1 MPCHLYYLTIKG
13 RGRFCSREKH
23 KHRFNHLLHLK
34 PRSSL
39 ASMDCLVV
47 PVSLIRRRSTG
58 SRLGY
63 MPLPKDRESDNP
75 VTVVVGK
82 EKRVFLVDPFI
93 LQENPFRVLM
103 DISMKKDS
111 AEKNH
116 FHFTSSQRRVIFVD
130 VDDILF
136 EHMLWLMHN
145 DASSLFQLNLKE
157 IIDFY
162 AQDM

>member
-1 MPCHLYYLTIKG
+1 
-13 RGRFCSREKH
+13 
-23 KHRFNHLLHLK
+23 
-34 PRSSL
+34 
-39 ASMDCLVV
+39 MDCLVM

-63 MPLPKDRESDNP
+63 MPLTKDGLEEDSGNP
-75 VTVVVGK
+75 VRVVVGK

-93 LQENPFRVLM
+93 LQENPFRILM

-111 AEKNH
+111 AEKEH
-116 FHFTSSQRRVIFVD
+116 FHYTSNQQRVIFVD

-136 EHMLWLMHN
+136 EHMLWLLHN
-145 DASSLFQLNLKE
+145 DASSFFQLNLKE

-162 AQDM
+162 AQDL

>member
-1 MPCHLYYLTIKG
+1 
-13 RGRFCSREKH
+13 
-23 KHRFNHLLHLK
+23 
-34 PRSSL
+34 
-39 ASMDCLVV
+39 MDCLVM

-58 SRLGY
+58 SRMGY
-63 MPLPKDRESDNP
+63 MPLPKDGLDQESDSP

-111 AEKNH
+111 AEKDH
-116 FHFTSSQRRVIFVD
+116 FHFTSTQRRVIFVD

-162 AQDM
+162 TQDV

>member
-1 MPCHLYYLTIKG
+1 
-13 RGRFCSREKH
+13 
-23 KHRFNHLLHLK
+23 
-34 PRSSL
+34 
-39 ASMDCLVV
+39 MDCLVM

-58 SRLGY
+58 SRLRY
-63 MPLPKDRESDNP
+63 MALPKEGLLEEESEKS

-82 EKRVFLVDPFI
+82 EKRVFMVEPFI
-93 LQENPFRVLM
+93 LQESPFRVLM
-103 DISMKKDS
+103 DISMKKDPA
-111 AEKNH
+111 AEKKH

-162 AQDM
+162 THDL

>member
-1 MPCHLYYLTIKG
+1 M
-13 RGRFCSREKH
+13 
-23 KHRFNHLLHLK
+23 
-34 PRSSL
+34 
-39 ASMDCLVV
+39 

-58 SRLGY
+58 SRLRY
-63 MPLPKDRESDNP
+63 MALPKEGLEEESEKS

-82 EKRVFLVDPFI
+82 EKRVFMVDPFI
-93 LQENPFRVLM
+93 LQESPFRVLM
-103 DISMKKDS
+103 DISMKKNPA
-111 AEKNH
+111 AEKKH
-116 FHFTSSQRRVIFVD
+116 FHFTSTPTRVIFVD

-162 AQDM
+162 THDVWISVFHLTTATTLFCKFQIRKKYSF